1 MSYITSY
8 CSIKNGHV
16 RMNGKT
22 IFSSGDSFSDF
33 MERLYT
39 HLNPDYAKFYKM
51 DNLSKLGF
59 LACEILL
66 KSTETSIAASDY
78 EIALVVSNSSGSLDT
93 DSRYSEVSKQVASP
107 AIFVYTLSNIVNG
120 EICIRHG
127 FKGENVF
134 FVTPQFDTDLV
145 CAYCDGLL
153 EEKSKICV
161 GGWIEVMGSEYDAFL
176 YLVENEPGVLSLE
189 HNPQNLK
196 NLYCE

>member
-1 MSYITSY
+1 MSYVTSY
-8 CSIKNGHV
+8 CSIKKGHV
-16 RMNGKT
+16 RLNGKK
-22 IFSSGDSFSDF
+22 IFSSEDSFPDF

-39 HLNPDYAKFYKM
+39 QLNPDYSKFYKM

-59 LACEILL
+59 LACEVLL
-66 KSTETSIAASDY
+66 KNKNASRNVQEYDV
-78 EIALVVSNSSGSLDT
+78 ALVLSNSSGSLDT
-93 DSRYSEVSKQVASP
+93 DSRYNEVSKKVASP
-107 AIFVYTLSNIVNG
+107 ATFVYTLANIVNG
-120 EICIRHG
+120 EVCIRHG

-161 GGWIEVMGSEYDAFL
+161 AGWIEVMGNEYEAFL
-176 YLVENEPGVLSLE
+176 YVAENEREALSIE

-196 NLYCE
+196 NLYSE